1 MKLEEKVHTLCK
13 GLNHAVL
20 TTLAADGAPQ
30 SQVMWVDCDDD
41 HVIVN
46 TETHRQKFK
55 NVGRDPRVVVLIPD
69 VGNPHCYAEVR
80 GRVVETVT
88 GPEARSHIDLMA
100 KKYLDL
106 DDYPLEIASERAIL
120 KIAPDRQLVVDV
132 G

>member
-1 MKLEEKVHTLCK
+1 LKLKEQVHTLCK

-20 TTLAADGAPQ
+20 TTLAADGSPQ

-55 NVGRDPRVVVLIPD
+55 NISRDPRVVILIPD
-69 VGNPHCYAEVR
+69 AGNPHCYAEIR
-80 GRVVETVT
+80 GRVVEVIT
-88 GPEARSHIDLMA
+88 GSEARSHINVMA

-106 DDYPLEIASERAIL
+106 DDYPLDVESERAIL
-120 KIAPDRQLVVDV
+120 KIAPDRQLLVDV